1 MVRKLIG
8 IFYFQPSSEGQ
19 SNADCHLN
27 KLMHAQ
33 KGGNLAMRTS
43 LISHAHQNQSHV
55 LSLSFQEQFWRA
67 NWLKKSEVAPPS
79 NMQLHLMLVTQSKAK
94 SLQIRPV
101 SSNKDNNNEYC
112 EKVWKETDKLINRR
126 HASKHHTDKSK
137 LFCVSLCHNPFPLC
151 LFLKIS
157 LILMIDIWNH

>member
-1 MVRKLIG
+1 MRLFRQFPNFVVRKLIG

-151 LFLKIS
+151 L
-157 LILMIDIWNH
+157 

>member
-137 LFCVSLCHNPFPLC
+137 LFCVSLCHNPFPLYVSIN
-151 LFLKIS
+151 FN
-157 LILMIDIWNH
+157 D

>member
-8 IFYFQPSSEGQ
+8 IFDFQPSSEGQ

-137 LFCVSLCHNPFPLC
+137 LFCVSLF
-151 LFLKIS
+151 S
-157 LILMIDIWNH
+157 MS

>member
-1 MVRKLIG
+1 MPQVFSQMVRKLIG
-8 IFYFQPSSEGQ
+8 IFYVQPSSEGQ

-151 LFLKIS
+151 L
-157 LILMIDIWNH
+157 

>member
-1 MVRKLIG
+1 MGGSL
-8 IFYFQPSSEGQ
+8 
-19 SNADCHLN
+19 AD
-27 KLMHAQ
+27 
-33 KGGNLAMRTS
+33 RTS
-43 LISHAHQNQSHV
+43 LISHAHENHSHV

-79 NMQLHLMLVTQSKAK
+79 NMQLHLMLVTQSKAE

-126 HASKHHTDKSK
+126 HASKHHSDKSK
-137 LFCVSLCHNPFPLC
+137 LFCVHLCHNF
-151 LFLKIS
+151 FSSINT
-157 LILMIDIWNH
+157 LILMFIYYDQSNKRAGAITYFKIASLVNN